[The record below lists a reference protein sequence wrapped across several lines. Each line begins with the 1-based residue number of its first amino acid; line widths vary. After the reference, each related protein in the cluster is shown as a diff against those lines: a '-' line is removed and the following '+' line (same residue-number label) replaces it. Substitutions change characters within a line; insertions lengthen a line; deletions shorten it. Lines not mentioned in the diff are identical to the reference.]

1 MAPHKWGT
9 VVKFYPACLAPLL
22 AIASIAAPA
31 RANPQLATIA
41 DARANMNLL
50 PTERFQSKKFDYP
63 HELTIALPASYAA
76 QPDRRYPVLWVLDGP
91 LITRSVVGIM
101 DTLVIGNYAP
111 EMIVIG
117 VGSPAT
123 EGLKGVGRRIVEFS
137 PPGEGYAPPGLGGDE
152 WDKVAPMPSFSH
164 RADDFLS
171 VLIDEVR
178 PALAKRYRFSGEH
191 ALVGH
196 SAGGMLAAYSLF
208 SRPGAFQKVILGS
221 PYLNGVNEAVF
232 KAEASFAR
240 THKQLP
246 VHLFIGAG
254 DKEIDEW
261 FLAVSGIVSSMA
273 TFAERLH
280 LRNYAGLQLRTRIYT
295 DEDHY
300 TVVPR
305 VISDGIRYLWRDE
318 SAKLGSSWPT
328 RP

>member
-1 MAPHKWGT
+1 
-9 VVKFYPACLAPLL
+9 VKFQSICLAAVLL
-22 AIASIAAPA
+22 TASFATSAV
-31 RANPQLATIA
+31 ANPQLAAIA
-41 DARANMNLL
+41 GARANMDLL

-76 QPDRRYPVLWVLDGP
+76 QANRRYPVLWVLDGP

-137 PPGEGYAPPGLGGDE
+137 PPGEGYAPPGLGGEE
-152 WDKVAPMPSFSH
+152 WNKVAPIPDFPH

-171 VLIDEVR
+171 VLIDEIR

-196 SAGGMLAAYSLF
+196 SAGGMVAAYSLF
-208 SRPGAFQKVILGS
+208 ARPGAFQKVILGS
-221 PYLNGVNEAVF
+221 AYLNGVNGAVF
-232 KAEASFAR
+232 KAEDGYAR
-240 THKQLP
+240 THKELP
-246 VHLFIGAG
+246 VQLFIGAG
-254 DKEIDEW
+254 DKEVDEW
-261 FLAVSGIVSSMA
+261 FLAVSGIVSSTA
-273 TFAERLH
+273 TFAERLN
-280 LRNYAGLQLRTRIYT
+280 LRNYRDLTLKTRIYT

-305 VISDGIRYLWRDE
+305 VIGDGIRYLWRDE
-318 SAKLGSSWPT
+318 AAKLGSSWPT